1 MHVPCQFKKTKLS
14 TINYSKSESIYL
26 TKLHQADLNHASWKT
41 NINNESYKKNDVA
54 KTPINNAS
62 KKQYQ

>member
-1 MHVPCQFKKTKLS
+1 MRPERQTS
-14 TINYSKSESIYL
+14 
-26 TKLHQADLNHASWKT
+26 
-41 NINNESYKKNDVA
+41 NNESYKKNDVA